1 MANTIKLKRGS
12 GSDPGT
18 SDLVVGEVALRTD
31 TGKLFTKNDGGS
43 IVEISGGVDDEDI
56 TTAKIADEAVTLAKI
71 EHGTVNNDGKF
82 LRANNGADP
91 TFETITQYSASNVF
105 SLYDQASTPV
115 QRVLV
120 SSEGVTIQ
128 GTSSAVSKLMFRDRT
143 TANFLK
149 FKPVDTLSAGV
160 EFTLPSA
167 DGSANHVLK
176 TDGSGV
182 MSFGQIATA

>member
-43 IVEISGGVDDEDI
+43 IVEISGGVDDGDI

-105 SLYDQASTPV
+105 SL
-115 QRVLV
+115 
-120 SSEGVTIQ
+120 
-128 GTSSAVSKLMFRDRT
+128 
-143 TANFLK
+143 
-149 FKPVDTLSAGV
+149 
-160 EFTLPSA
+160 
-167 DGSANHVLK
+167 
-176 TDGSGV
+176 
-182 MSFGQIATA
+182 